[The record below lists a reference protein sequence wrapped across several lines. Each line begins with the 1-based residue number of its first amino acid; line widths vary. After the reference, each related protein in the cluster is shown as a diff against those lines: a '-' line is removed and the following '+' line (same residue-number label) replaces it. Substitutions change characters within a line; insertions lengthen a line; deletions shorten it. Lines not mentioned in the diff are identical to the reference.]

1 MPRQPNFAL
10 LFIMEAKAA
19 VLYEP
24 GTPLKFESV
33 TVLPPGPGEVQI
45 RMHAA
50 GVCHSDLHVM
60 KGDQPMKMP
69 IILGHEGS
77 GVVEAV
83 GAGVE
88 SVEEG
93 DHVIPIWRMSC
104 GTCEYCLGGRPALCD
119 VGTALRFTGR
129 MPDGKT
135 RFQTAGGQEILHYAG
150 VSTFSELSTMPEGA
164 VVKIPKDFP
173 LEFAALIGCG
183 VITGFGAVFEAG
195 DVSAGDTVAV
205 FGCGGIGLNI
215 VQSAKIAGA
224 VKIIAIDTVPSKLEY
239 AKQMGATDVIDA
251 SETNAVEAV
260 HDLTGNKGVD
270 YAFEAIGL
278 PGPIEQAYD
287 ATKKGGTCIVVGIA
301 PPSAR
306 AKINVNQLVYAEK
319 TLKGS
324 IYGSTRPR
332 IDLLRLID
340 LHRAGR
346 LMLDELL
353 TRTYPLSGINEAYAA
368 LENGEVARSLVM
380 CQG

>member
-1 MPRQPNFAL
+1 MQAR
-10 LFIMEAKAA
+10 AA

-24 GTPLKFESV
+24 NTPLSFESV
-33 TVLPPGPGEVQI
+33 EVSPPGPGEVQV

-77 GVVEAV
+77 GVVEAIGENV
-83 GAGVE
+83 K
-88 SVEEG
+88 SVEPG

-119 VGTALRFTGR
+119 VGTAMRFTGR
-129 MPDGKT
+129 MPDGNT
-135 RFQTAGGQEILHYAG
+135 RFRSESGDEILHYAG

-164 VVKIPKDFP
+164 VVKIPDDFS

-183 VITGFGAVFEAG
+183 VITGFGAVFNAG
-195 DVSAGDTVAV
+195 DVKAGDSVAV

-215 VQSAKIAGA
+215 VQSAKLAGA
-224 VKIIAIDTVPSKLEY
+224 VQIIAVDTVPAKLDY
-239 AKQMGATDVIDA
+239 ARQLGATDLIDA
-251 SETNAVEAV
+251 SECDPVEAV
-260 HDLTGNKGVD
+260 RKLTGKNGVD
-270 YAFEAIGL
+270 YGFEAVGL
-278 PGPIEQAYD
+278 PITIEQAYD
-287 ATKKGGTCIVVGIA
+287 ATRKGGTCIVVGIA
-301 PPSAR
+301 PPAAR
-306 AKINVNQLVYAEK
+306 AKININQLVYAEK

-332 IDLLRLID
+332 IDLLRLIE

-353 TRTYPLSGINEAYAA
+353 TKTYPLSDINEAYAS
-368 LENGEVARSLVM
+368 LEKGEVARSLVL
-380 CQG
+380 CNP

>member
-1 MPRQPNFAL
+1 
-10 LFIMEAKAA
+10 MEAKAA

-24 GTPLKFESV
+24 GTPLQFESV
-33 TVLPPGPGEVQI
+33 TVLPPGAGEVQV

-77 GVVEAV
+77 GIVEAV

-104 GTCEYCLGGRPALCD
+104 GVCEYCLGGRPALCD
-119 VGTALRFTGR
+119 VGTAMRFTGK

-135 RFQTAGGQEILHYAG
+135 RFHTAGGEEILHYAG

-164 VVKIPKDFP
+164 VVKIPKDFS

-224 VKIIAIDTVPSKLEY
+224 VKIIAVDTVPSKLEY
-239 AKQMGATDVIDA
+239 AKQMGATDIIDA
-251 SETNAVEAV
+251 SESNPVEAI

-278 PGPIEQAYD
+278 PEPIEQAYD
-287 ATKKGGTCIVVGIA
+287 STKKGGTCVVVGIA
-301 PPSAR
+301 SPSAR

-332 IDLLRLID
+332 IDLIRLID

-346 LMLDELL
+346 LLLDELL
-353 TRTYPLSGINEAYAA
+353 TRTYPLSEINEAYAA

>member
-1 MPRQPNFAL
+1 
-10 LFIMEAKAA
+10 MEAKAA
-19 VLYEP
+19 VLHEP
-24 GTPLKFESV
+24 NTPLRFE
-33 TVLPPGPGEVQI
+33 TVVVSPPGRGEVQV

-69 IILGHEGS
+69 IILGHEGA
-77 GVVEAV
+77 GIVEAV
-83 GAGVE
+83 GEGVE
-88 SVEEG
+88 SVVEG

-104 GTCEYCLGGRPALCD
+104 GVCEYCLGGRPALCD
-119 VGTALRFTGR
+119 VGTAMRFTGR
-129 MPDGKT
+129 MPDGRT
-135 RFQTAGGQEILHYAG
+135 RFHSTGGEEILHYAG

-183 VITGFGAVFEAG
+183 VITGFGAVFNAG

-215 VQSAKIAGA
+215 VQSARIAGA
-224 VKIIAIDTVPSKLEY
+224 VKIIAVDTMPKKLEF
-239 AKQMGATDVIDA
+239 ARRFGATDVVDA
-251 SETNAVEAV
+251 KQGDPVEAV
-260 HDLTGNKGVD
+260 RELTGGLGVD
-270 YAFEAIGL
+270 FAFEAVGL
-278 PGPIEQAYD
+278 PQPIEQAYD
-287 ATKKGGTCIVVGIA
+287 STRKGGTCVVVGIA

-306 AKINVNQLVYAEK
+306 AAINVNQLVYAEK

-332 IDLLRLID
+332 IDLHRLID

-346 LMLDELL
+346 LDLDGLL
-353 TRTYPLSGINEAYAA
+353 TRTYPLSEINEAYAA
-368 LENGEVARSLVM
+368 LEQGEIARSLVL
-380 CQG
+380 CQP

>member
-1 MPRQPNFAL
+1 
-10 LFIMEAKAA
+10 MEAVAA

-24 GTPLKFESV
+24 GSPLRIETV
-33 TVLPPGPGEVQI
+33 TVLPPGPGEVQV
-45 RMHAA
+45 RLHAA

-83 GAGVE
+83 GDGVA
-88 SVEEG
+88 SVEPG

-104 GTCEYCLGGRPALCD
+104 GICEYCLGGRPVLCD
-119 VGTALRFTGR
+119 VGTKMRFTGR

-135 RFQTAGGQEILHYAG
+135 RFQTAGGREILHYAG
-150 VSTFSELSTMPEGA
+150 VSTFSQLSTMPEGA
-164 VVKIPKDFP
+164 VVRIPKDFP

-183 VITGFGAVFEAG
+183 VITGFGAVFNAAG
-195 DVSAGDTVAV
+195 LAAGDTAAV

-215 VQSAKIAGA
+215 VQSAKLAGA
-224 VKIIAIDTVPSKLEY
+224 VKIIAVDTVPKKLEY
-239 AKQMGATDVIDA
+239 AKQFGATHVVDA
-251 SETNAVEAV
+251 TESDPVEAI
-260 HDLTGNKGVD
+260 HDLTGNQGVD
-270 YAFEAIGL
+270 FAFEAVGL
-278 PGPIEQAYD
+278 AGPIEKAYD
-287 ATKKGGTCIVVGIA
+287 STKKGGTCVVVGIA

-306 AKINVNQLVYAEK
+306 AGINVNALVYAEK

-324 IYGSTRPR
+324 LYGSTRPR

-340 LHRAGR
+340 LHAAGR

-353 TRTYPLSGINEAYAA
+353 TRTYPLDQINEAYAD
-368 LENGEVARSLVM
+368 LEKGEVARSLVL
-380 CQG
+380 CNA

>member
-1 MPRQPNFAL
+1 
-10 LFIMEAKAA
+10 MEVKAA

-24 GTPLKFESV
+24 NTPLSFE
-33 TVLPPGPGEVQI
+33 TVEVSPPGPQEVQI

-77 GVVEAV
+77 GVVEAIGEKV
-83 GAGVE
+83 T
-88 SVEEG
+88 SVEPG

-104 GTCEYCLGGRPALCD
+104 GVCEYCLGGRPALCD
-119 VGTALRFTGR
+119 VGTAMRFTGR

-135 RFQTAGGQEILHYAG
+135 RFRTTGGDEILHYAG

-164 VVKIPKDFP
+164 VVKIPQDFP

-183 VITGFGAVFEAG
+183 VITGFGAVFNAG
-195 DVSAGDTVAV
+195 NVRAGDTVAV

-215 VQSAKIAGA
+215 VQSARLAGA
-224 VKIIAIDTVPSKLEY
+224 VRIIAVDAVGKKLEY
-239 AKQMGATDVIDA
+239 AEKFGATD
-251 SETNAVEAV
+251 TLNAMECDPVEEIKK
-260 HDLTGNKGVD
+260 LTGETGVD
-270 YAFEAIGL
+270 FAFEAIGL
-278 PGPIEQAYD
+278 PEPIEQAYD
-287 ATKKGGTCIVVGIA
+287 ATKKGGTCVVVGIA
-301 PPSAR
+301 SPSAR

-353 TRTYPLSGINEAYAA
+353 THTYPLSGINEAYAD
-368 LENGEVARSLVM
+368 LENGVVARSLVL
-380 CQG
+380 CNS

>member
-1 MPRQPNFAL
+1 
-10 LFIMEAKAA
+10 MEANAA

-24 GTPLKFESV
+24 GTPLRFEPV
-33 TVLPPGPGEVQI
+33 TVLPPGPGEVQV

-77 GVVEAV
+77 GVIEAV
-83 GAGVE
+83 GDGVE
-88 SVEEG
+88 SVEPG

-119 VGTALRFTGR
+119 VGTAMRFTGR

-135 RFQTAGGQEILHYAG
+135 RFQSGSGEEILHYAG

-164 VVKIPKDFP
+164 VVKIPKDFS

-183 VITGFGAVFEAG
+183 VITGFGAVFNAA
-195 DVSAGDTVAV
+195 DVKAGDTVAV
-205 FGCGGIGLNI
+205 YGCGGIGLNI
-215 VQSAKIAGA
+215 VQSAKMAGA
-224 VKIIAIDTVPSKLEY
+224 VQIIAVDTVPSKLEY
-239 AKQMGATDVIDA
+239 AKQMGATDLVDA
-251 SETNAVEAV
+251 SESDPVEAV
-260 HDLTGNKGVD
+260 HDLTGNRGVD

-278 PGPIEQAYD
+278 PRPMEQAYD
-287 ATKKGGTCIVVGIA
+287 STRKGGTCVVVGIA

-306 AKINVNQLVYAEK
+306 AEINVNQLVYSEK

-332 IDLLRLID
+332 IDLLRLIE

-353 TRTYPLSGINEAYAA
+353 TRTYPLSEINEAYDA
-368 LENGEVARSLVM
+368 LENGEVARSLLI
-380 CQG
+380 CNS

>member
-1 MPRQPNFAL
+1 
-10 LFIMEAKAA
+10 MEAKAA

-24 GTPLKFESV
+24 GTPLRFESV
-33 TVLPPGPGEVQI
+33 SVLPPGPGEVQV
-45 RMHAA
+45 RMHVA
-50 GVCHSDLHVM
+50 GVCHSDLHVI

-69 IILGHEGS
+69 IIPGHEGA
-77 GVVEAV
+77 GIIEAV

-88 SVEEG
+88 SVTEG

-135 RFQTAGGQEILHYAG
+135 RFQTARGEEILHYAG

-183 VITGFGAVFEAG
+183 VITGFGAVFNAG
-195 DVSAGDTVAV
+195 DVKAGDTVAV

-215 VQSAKIAGA
+215 VQSAKLAGA
-224 VKIIAIDTVPSKLEY
+224 VRVIAVDTVSGKLDY
-239 AKQMGATDVIDA
+239 AREMGATDFVNA
-251 SETNAVEAV
+251 SEVDPVEAI
-260 HDLTGNKGVD
+260 HELTGNLGVD
-270 YAFEAIGL
+270 FAFEAIGL
-278 PGPIEQAYD
+278 PEPIEQAYD
-287 ATKKGGTCIVVGIA
+287 ATRKGGTCVVVGIA
-301 PPSAR
+301 PPAAR
-306 AKINVNQLVYAEK
+306 AKINVNALVYAEK

-340 LHRAGR
+340 LYRAGR
-346 LMLDELL
+346 LKLEELL
-353 TRTYPLSGINEAYAA
+353 TRTYPLSEINEAYAD
-368 LENGEVARSLVM
+368 LEAGKVARSLLH
-380 CQG
+380 CQEV